1 MVKDAPMPDDM
12 LAETLR
18 DRMPRLFAAGAD
30 HNDLQRILAKVTRF
44 QDWPAAWR
52 RLGDE
57 RMELGEQARA
67 QGRSVSAGA
76 AFQQAS
82 LCYHFG
88 QFVLFDDPQ
97 EKLRLQHLQRDA
109 FARAAPHLRP
119 PAQLIEIPFE
129 GAHLGGT
136 LRLPA
141 RVGALPPCVMLNPG
155 ADSMREEF
163 HTLENELL
171 ARGLATF
178 SYEGPG
184 QGLVWRDLKLRPDY
198 EVPIAA
204 LIDGL
209 LALGVVDPGRIGIW
223 GRSFGAYCA
232 LRGATDP
239 RIRACVSIGG
249 FYDMGDVWSRM
260 PKGTTDS
267 LGFAMGVG
275 SRAEGAEAARAYTLK
290 GVLGRVGCPVLIV
303 HSGQDNVCPVAESR
317 RMIDELGPEAE
328 LRVFAEGNHVCD
340 NIPYRVRPLMADWLA
355 EKLRVRDD

>member
-1 MVKDAPMPDDM
+1 
-12 LAETLR
+12 
-18 DRMPRLFAAGAD
+18 
-30 HNDLQRILAKVTRF
+30 
-44 QDWPAAWR
+44 
-52 RLGDE
+52 
-57 RMELGEQARA
+57 
-67 QGRSVSAGA
+67 
-76 AFQQAS
+76 
-82 LCYHFG
+82 
-88 QFVLFDDPQ
+88 
-97 EKLRLQHLQRDA
+97 LRLQHLQRDA

-129 GAHLGGT
+129 GAVWVH

-141 RVGALPPCVMLNPG
+141 GVGGLPPCVMLNPG

-163 HTLENELL
+163 HTLENEFL

-204 LIDGL
+204 LIDAL
-209 LALGVVDPGRIGIW
+209 LAHGRWTRAASGIW

-275 SRAEGAEAARAYTLK
+275 SRAEGAEAARAYTLERRS
-290 GVLGRVGCPVLIV
+290 GPRGLPRADRAQRAGQCLPGRGIP
-303 HSGQDNVCPVAESR
+303 

-355 EKLRVRDD
+355 EKLRGP

>member
-1 MVKDAPMPDDM
+1 MSDPM

-30 HNDLQRILAKVTRF
+30 HNDIQRILRAVKSF
-44 QDWPAAWR
+44 DEWPGAWD
-52 RLGDE
+52 LLAVE
-57 RMELGEQARA
+57 RMALGQAA
-67 QGRSVSAGA
+67 LDQGRKLSAGA
-76 AFQQAS
+76 AFQQAA
-82 LCYHFG
+82 LYYHFA
-88 QFVLFDDPQ
+88 QFVLFDDLATKQ
-97 EKLRLQHLQRDA
+97 RLQRAQRAA
-109 FARAAPHLRP
+109 FLRAAPLVMP
-119 PAQLIEIPFE
+119 PARHIQVEFD
-129 GAHLGGT
+129 GARLSGH

-141 RVGALPPCVMLNPG
+141 ETGARPACVMLNPG
-155 ADSMREEF
+155 ADSMPEEF
-163 HTLENELL
+163 HTLENMFL

-184 QGLVWRDLKLRPDY
+184 QGLVRDRLMLRPDY

-204 LIDGL
+204 LIDAL
-209 LALGVVDPGRIGIW
+209 LADGAVDGARLGIW

-267 LGFAMGVG
+267 LGFAMGTDSLAAG
-275 SRAEGAEAARAYTLK
+275 QDAARAYTLR
-290 GVLGRVGCPVLIV
+290 GVLAQVGCPVLIV
-303 HSGQDNVCPVAESR
+303 HSGQDNVCPVTESQ
-317 RMIDELGPEAE
+317 RMIDELGPHGMLALFED
-328 LRVFAEGNHVCD
+328 GNHVCD

-355 EKLRVRDD
+355 ERLAG